1 MARATRGG
9 TSTRRGRRGGGR
21 AGARTRAIVGAT
33 GAMSAIG
40 AIVHGAVVDMDLRTR
55 ELRARWRDALEGIDT
70 AVYVVAKDAR
80 ARDAARRAARVVDH
94 EIELERQG
102 AIVPRNALLIAIAD
116 PSSLGAR
123 GSRAFDD
130 FFAPTE
136 RLASASARALSETLD
151 DASVVVVHHDLAKDS
166 RSIARVPCPSRACES
181 DVARVLRRPGSVDA
195 SA

>member
-1 MARATRGG
+1 MARATGGG

-55 ELRARWRDALEGIDT
+55 ELRARWRDALEGVDT

-80 ARDAARRAARVVDH
+80 ERDAARRAARVVDH

-130 FFAPTE
+130 FFAPTA
-136 RLASASARALSETLD
+136 RLASASARLSETLD
-151 DASVVVVHHDLAKDS
+151 DASVVVVHHDLANDR